1 MQPQVSVVVPV
12 YNTAAYLSSCIES
25 ILGQTCPDFELIL
38 VDDGSTDQSGVI
50 CDQFAQTDTRVRVL
64 HTANGGVSSARNT
77 GLAAADGRYVVFCDS
92 DDTIAPTLLAVL
104 LERSDSDLAEC
115 GIHLGQEQRVYES
128 DQTFLMAEM
137 TAQVF
142 TRLLQKSLISSP
154 CAKLYRMDLIR
165 RFCLQFD
172 TSVNYGE
179 DLIFNLSYLQH
190 CRSYTSVAQCLYFYK
205 FAMEGSLTNHFTKT
219 RLYCYYKIR
228 EQIDLFMRNFNIPTV
243 EMDDYLF
250 EKYDQY
256 MYSHFKLAV
265 AAEGL
270 GAIRGQPGTPQWDL
284 LNRRYVQKH
293 CNWLEKRLYAIGNAT
308 LIYLYYLAERI
319 WNRVTKKR
327 PR

>member
-1 MQPQVSVVVPV
+1 MEPQVSVIVPV
-12 YNTAAYLSSCIES
+12 YNTAAHLSSCIES

-38 VDDGSTDQSGVI
+38 VDDGSTDQSGAI
-50 CDQFAQTDTRVRVL
+50 CDQFALADSRVRVF
-64 HTANGGVSSARNT
+64 HTANNGVSSARNA
-77 GLAAADGRYVVFCDS
+77 GLEAVSGKYAVFCDS

-104 LERSDSDLAEC
+104 LERSDSDLVEC
-115 GIHLGQEQRVYES
+115 GIHSGQEQRVYES
-128 DQTFLMAEM
+128 DQTFLMCEM

-142 TRLLQKSLISSP
+142 TGLLQKSLISSP

-190 CRSYTSVAQCLYFYK
+190 CQSYTSVAQCLYFYK

-228 EQIDLFMRNFNIPTV
+228 EQIDLFMRHFNIPAG
-243 EMDDYLF
+243 EMEDYLF
-250 EKYDQY
+250 EKYGQY

-270 GAIRGQPGTPQWDL
+270 RAIRDQPGTPQWEL
-284 LNRRYVQKH
+284 LNRQYVQKN
-293 CNWLEKRLYAIGNAT
+293 CNWIEKRLYAFGNAT
-308 LIYLYYLAERI
+308 LVYLYYLAERAC
-319 WNRVTKKR
+319 NRFLKKR
-327 PR
+327 SR